1 MTSND
6 FLSYLA
12 DFPAGYI
19 QYGNTLGFCNLYAP
33 LADKSNKEIFNTMIM
48 TEMTKGDGPA
58 DYDTRPGTKIH
69 STKIDYDFAGRT
81 WTYQF
86 CTEFGFF

>member
-48 TEMTKGDGPA
+48 TDMTKGDGPA

-69 STKIDYDFAGRT
+69 
-81 WTYQF
+81 
-86 CTEFGFF
+86 

>member
-1 MTSND
+1 
-6 FLSYLA
+6 
-12 DFPAGYI
+12 
-19 QYGNTLGFCNLYAP
+19 
-33 LADKSNKEIFNTMIM
+33 MIL